1 MILRNMRC
9 ASARWAVCWTVA
21 FSFCLHSANDYSAR
35 AAIVSTGDVTPDPNT
50 TTSSSTFYVGN
61 SAAASLTVDAGST
74 VTSGTSYIGNGSTAT
89 GVATITDASSKWN
102 ANSLTVG
109 NARHGTLNISNGG
122 TVTTSTIFAGEV
134 GGSVGSISVSGSNSL
149 LTTNSLDFGEGGTA
163 SMSVANG
170 GSVVSSSAQLGS
182 IEGSGSATID
192 GPGSTWQING
202 RLALDLGS
210 ITVKNGGALSSQ
222 FGAIGEGST
231 GSVTVSG
238 SQSIWNNSNDVTLGS
253 VPMGNGTLKILL
265 GATVDTGGD
274 TTVARDSGSAGK
286 IVFDNGTLKT
296 GGLLASVGDLQGTGT
311 ISAHGLVTD
320 ISLVFDTSHLLHQ
333 QLVFT
338 DGASQ
343 NIAVNLDASLAGSM
357 GAGFLGQGSLSIA
370 DGVVLNSK
378 NGYLGYTAGSNGIAT
393 VSGPGST
400 WDMTGDLYVGRGGI
414 GSLMIQNGA
423 AVQVGG
429 ITTINTVVG
438 SVINLSNGTLSTKSL
453 IAAPTQLAGTGT
465 INTHGLITD
474 IPLVFDQAHPSQQQ
488 IVLASQPN
496 QNVTINLNAD
506 GTGTMAQAIAP
517 KVRSRSPAA

>member
-1 MILRNMRC
+1 M
-9 ASARWAVCWTVA
+9 SAIRLPPL
-21 FSFCLHSANDYSAR
+21 S
-35 AAIVSTGDVTPDPNT
+35 
-50 TTSSSTFYVGN
+50 
-61 SAAASLTVDAGST
+61 TVDAGST

-274 TTVARDSGSAGK
+274 TTVRACFGIDRPNQLRQRHPQHGRIADEHWRFARHRHHSP
-286 IVFDNGTLKT
+286 
-296 GGLLASVGDLQGTGT
+296 
-311 ISAHGLVTD
+311 HGLVTD
-320 ISLVFDTSHLLHQ
+320 INLAFDSTHSIAAAIRFRRRRDPERHACLNA
-333 QLVFT
+333 
-338 DGASQ
+338 GARRLNRPWFPRSWFPVRRRRRRRKLQKWLSQ
-343 NIAVNLDASLAGSM
+343 VYRSGSSGLATVK
-357 GAGFLGQGSLSIA
+357 GAGI
-370 DGVVLNSK
+370 
-378 NGYLGYTAGSNGIAT
+378 TWSND
-393 VSGPGST
+393 
-400 WDMTGDLYVGRGGI
+400 WR
-414 GSLMIQNGA
+414 
-423 AVQVGG
+423 
-429 ITTINTVVG
+429 
-438 SVINLSNGTLSTKSL
+438 
-453 IAAPTQLAGTGT
+453 
-465 INTHGLITD
+465 
-474 IPLVFDQAHPSQQQ
+474 SQC
-488 IVLASQPN
+488 
-496 QNVTINLNAD
+496 
-506 GTGTMAQAIAP
+506 
-517 KVRSRSPAA
+517 RS